1 MGRLSRIYNQNWK
14 QIWIIALI
22 IVFIIAIIQ
31 ILNSAAKNMSRVE
44 GNQTTTENTSQ
55 TENER
60 TYEKESKSLVS
71 GEELTGS
78 NKETFGKLID
88 EFIDNCVNEKYD
100 EAYKMLSEDC
110 KNELYPSKEIFVE
123 QYCKSRFE
131 KGKTYDFQLW
141 SSGGAYIYL
150 VKIYDN
156 MLSTGRLSNAT
167 YTQDYYSIVQSG
179 QENKINVNGYL
190 GRVERGKETTQDNIK
205 ITVDYS
211 NVYMDYEIYSIT
223 IQNNGEKDI
232 LLDTREETDSVY
244 ITDENGYN
252 YEAFMYELLDDD
264 LVIKAGEEK
273 DITIKF
279 SNNYNDGVDMR
290 EIVFS
295 KIAKDYKAYT
305 SNNFYNDYLEIS
317 IEL

>member
-1 MGRLSRIYNQNWK
+1 MGRFSRIYNQNWK

-22 IVFIIAIIQ
+22 ILFIIAIIQ
-31 ILNSAAKNMSRVE
+31 ILNSAAKNKSKVE
-44 GNQTTTENTSQ
+44 GNQLENTSQ
-55 TENER
+55 TENQR
-60 TYEKESKSLVS
+60 LYEKESISLVS

-88 EFIDNCVNEKYD
+88 EFINNCVNEKYD
-100 EAYKMLSEDC
+100 EAYKILSDDC
-110 KNELYPSKEIFVE
+110 KNELYPSKEIFID
-123 QYCKSRFE
+123 QYCKPRF
-131 KGKTYDFQLW
+131 KKDKVIDFQLW

-156 MLSTGRLSNAT
+156 MLSAGRLSTTT

-179 QENKINVNGYL
+179 QEHKINVNGYL
-190 GRVERGKETTQDNIK
+190 GRVERRKETSQDNIK
-205 ITVDYS
+205 IIVDYS

-223 IQNNGEKDI
+223 VQNRGEKDI

-252 YEAFMYELLDDD
+252 YEALMYEILDED

-273 DITIKF
+273 NITIKF
-279 SNNYNDGVDMR
+279 SNNYNDGVEMKG
-290 EIVFS
+290 IVFS
-295 KIAKDYKAYT
+295 KIAKDYIAY
-305 SNNFYNDYLEIS
+305 NNSDFYEDYLEIS